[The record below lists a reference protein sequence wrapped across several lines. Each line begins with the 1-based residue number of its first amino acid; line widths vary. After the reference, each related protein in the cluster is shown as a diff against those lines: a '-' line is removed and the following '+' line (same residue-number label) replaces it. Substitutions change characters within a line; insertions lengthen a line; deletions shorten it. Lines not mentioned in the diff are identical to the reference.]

1 MWGSSLSYTEG
12 GPIGVGLGIMDG
24 ERTSC
29 LPTSHYFFQ
38 EWIWGPHLHPGAQR
52 TEKLSKALSLM
63 CVTAG
68 DASYLLQMQAK
79 NTEE

>member
-1 MWGSSLSYTEG
+1 MWGLSLSYMEG
-12 GPIGVGLGIMDG
+12 GPIGVVWGIMGG
-24 ERTSC
+24 EKTPQ

-38 EWIWGPHLHPGAQR
+38 EWIWRPHLHPGAQR
-52 TEKLSKALSLM
+52 PEKLSKALSLM

>member
-1 MWGSSLSYTEG
+1 MWGLSLSYMEG
-12 GPIGVGLGIMDG
+12 GPIGVSWGIMGG
-24 ERTSC
+24 ERTPW
-29 LPTSHYFFQ
+29 LPTSHYFFP
-38 EWIWGPHLHPGAQR
+38 EVDLGPHLHPGAQR
-52 TEKLSKALSLM
+52 PEKLSKALSLM